1 MITLLRHTCLSIT
14 VISLTMALAACEHPD
29 ETPEVNTGYKTNIKL
44 PDPSYLT
51 DEDRAVIA
59 AQEEEYETN
68 VK

>member
-1 MITLLRHTCLSIT
+1 MISLLRTSLAIT
-14 VISLTMALAACEHPD
+14 VISLTMAFTACEHLD

-59 AQEEEYETN
+59 VQEEEYEKN

>member
-1 MITLLRHTCLSIT
+1 MMSLLRQTSLAIT
-14 VISLTMALAACEHPD
+14 VISLTMTFTACEHPD
-29 ETPEVNTGYKTNIKL
+29 ETPEVNTGYKTNVKL

-59 AQEEEYETN
+59 TQEEEYEKN